1 MSHVSISHVTHTNES
16 CHTCTWGMSNI
27 RMSHVTHTK
36 VPRRLYASRS
46 SKSTRAISHIP
57 TRTSQCWSSMSIGT
71 HIHTGWGPPEA
82 CALWLIDDG
91 MCDMTY
97 QYATVISH
105 IPTRTGHVTHSNIYQ
120 SYHTYQHTHW
130 SYNTNQ
136 HLPITSHIPTHALVI
151 WHKPTS
157 TRHITHTNIY
167 QSYMTQ
173 TNIYSHITHTNT
185 HWPCHT

>member
-36 VPRRLYASRS
+36 VPRRLYTSRS

-82 CALWLIDDG
+82 CALWLMDDG

-120 SYHTYQHTHW
+120 SYHT
-130 SYNTNQ
+130 
-136 HLPITSHIPTHALVI
+136 HALVI
-151 WHKPTS
+151 PHKPTS
-157 TRHITHTNIY
+157 TNYITHTNTRAGLI
-167 QSYMTQ
+167 TQ
-173 TNIYSHITHTNT
+173 TNIYQLHHTYQHTH
-185 HWPCHT
+185 